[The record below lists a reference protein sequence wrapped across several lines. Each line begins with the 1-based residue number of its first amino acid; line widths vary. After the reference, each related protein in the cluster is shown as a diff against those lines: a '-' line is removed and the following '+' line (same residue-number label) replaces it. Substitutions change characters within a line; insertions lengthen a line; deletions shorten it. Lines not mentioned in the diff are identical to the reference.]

1 MQLTDAHIYDDGWK
15 QPVADAMRQAADDRD
30 ALTWAIREVNAQV
43 TRGERVDFVMY
54 SGDLGLQNVDFA
66 GSGCQ
71 LLPATLQ
78 PGLPPFELRGAVDE
92 IANLL
97 ETLTVPQVYFTP
109 GNNDLEDEKVQD
121 AGRVDCFVSAVQ
133 QRLTFDHSKVQ
144 VSMLNTA
151 NSFVA
156 GGVRFM
162 ALDTA
167 MFKSQAN
174 YAAFCATDPAAGAA
188 LLQGCPQNQMRT
200 LDAAVL
206 ASAEPVAVF
215 IHVPDLKDP
224 YRKTSSWDI
233 SDPLRTQWAND
244 VCSAKV
250 LGVFAGHFPMQPRI
264 LRGALEGSGDQRLRG
279 EKTCVTPPLAAK
291 NQVGITPQARGLMSV
306 EIDDTKTV
314 KAEVTWYPGRLGGG
328 SVVVLHTRT
337 GTKDPRNAT
346 AMTVKPWA
354 VLHSLC
360 FGDLNMASLPL
371 TPAKLGRWKST
382 ASA

>member
-1 MQLTDAHIYDDGWK
+1 MRLITAVVATGLAVAGTGVQLAAQPASKPGKTVRFVQLTDAHIYDDGWK

-30 ALTWAIREVNAQV
+30 ALTWAVHEVNAQV
-43 TRGERVDFVMY
+43 ARGQRVDFVMY

-109 GNNDLEDEKVQD
+109 GNNDLEDELVQD

-250 LGVFAGHFPMQPRI
+250 LGVFAGHFHDANRAYYGVPSKD
-264 LRGALEGSGDQRLRG
+264 LETKGCVG
-279 EKTCVTPPLAAK
+279 EKTYVTPPLAAK

-306 EIDDTKTV
+306 EIDDAKTV
-314 KAEVTWYPGRLGGG
+314 KAEVTWYPGR
-328 SVVVLHTRT
+328 
-337 GTKDPRNAT
+337 
-346 AMTVKPWA
+346 
-354 VLHSLC
+354 
-360 FGDLNMASLPL
+360 
-371 TPAKLGRWKST
+371 
-382 ASA
+382 SAAAQ